1 MSMIDNFSACMMGSP
16 VEDEKKEGF
25 SSAKA
30 AAHTTEKMLVV
41 ILTIVFYFCV
51 VMLVAFLGASAWN
64 SALVPAVSGVNEV
77 TSLQLLGIYF
87 LVRLFLM

>member
-1 MSMIDNFSACMMGSP
+1 MMGSP

-30 AAHTTEKMLVV
+30 AAHTTEKMLAVV
-41 ILTIVFYFCV
+41 LTLVFYVGV
-51 VMLVAFLGASAWN
+51 VMLVAFLGASLWN
-64 SALVPAVSGVNEV
+64 STLVPAVAGVKEV

-87 LVRLFLM
+87 LVRFFLM